1 MALTFVPGYSCADL
15 MKTQSDSAAFDT
27 LLQALEPEASS
38 PHESF
43 RRFRARLVRLF
54 AWKHCEDPEDLADE
68 TISRLVKN
76 IQSGQEISQDRPYR
90 YVRAIARNV
99 FREYLRAKEKSGI
112 ETDVDELPD
121 LPAPEETEDCWTL
134 CLAQLSPDKREFLEK
149 YFLDSID
156 REQFAREKG
165 LTINAL
171 RLTVFR
177 YKAALRLC
185 IENCIMRLSKVRN

>member
-1 MALTFVPGYSCADL
+1 
-15 MKTQSDSAAFDT
+15 MKTQSDSAAFDL
-27 LLQALEPEASS
+27 LLQALEPEALS

-43 RRFRARLVRLF
+43 QRFRSRLVRFF
-54 AWKHCEDPEDLADE
+54 AWKHCEDPENLADE

-76 IQSGQEISQDRPYR
+76 IQLGREISDDHPYR
-90 YVRAIARNV
+90 YVFAIASNV
-99 FREYLRAKEKSGI
+99 FYEYLRGKKKSGI
-112 ETDVDELPD
+112 ETDIDELAE

-134 CLAQLSPDKREFLEK
+134 CLAQLSPDRREFLEK
-149 YFLDSID
+149 YYLDSID

-177 YKAALRLC
+177 YKAALKRC
-185 IENCIMRLSKVRN
+185 VENCIKRLSKVRN

>member
-1 MALTFVPGYSCADL
+1 
-15 MKTQSDSAAFDT
+15 MKTQSDSAAFDM
-27 LLQALEPEASS
+27 LLQALEPEALS

-43 RRFRARLVRLF
+43 RRCRSRLVRFF
-54 AWKHCEDPEDLADE
+54 AWKRCEDPENLADE

-76 IQSGQEISQDRPYR
+76 IQSGREISADHPFR
-90 YVRAIARNV
+90 YVRAIATNV
-99 FREYLRAKEKSGI
+99 FYEYLRAKKKSGI
-112 ETDVDELPD
+112 ETDIEELWD

-177 YKAALRLC
+177 YKAALKLC
-185 IENCIMRLSKVRN
+185 VENCIMRLSTVRN

>member
-1 MALTFVPGYSCADL
+1 

-27 LLQALEPEASS
+27 LLQALEPEALS

-54 AWKHCEDPEDLADE
+54 AWKYCEDPENLADE

-76 IQSGQEISQDRPYR
+76 IQSGQEISPDRPYR

-99 FREYLRAKEKSGI
+99 FREYLRAKEKGGI
-112 ETDVDELPD
+112 ETDVDEMPD
-121 LPAPEETEDCWTL
+121 LPAPEGTEDCWTL
-134 CLAQLSPDKREFLEK
+134 CLAQLSPDKREFLEE

-177 YKAALRLC
+177 YKAALKLC